1 MRKGTI
7 FLRRQVYPAYQQLYF
22 GAFLA
27 AIAGGLDAYTYLEH
41 GGVFAGLQT
50 GNLILL
56 GVNLSKGHFA
66 KVGYY
71 LIAIVAFG
79 LGTIFIRH
87 VQHYFKQNYL
97 KRAYFV
103 LIYEFALMVLVAM
116 IGSRAPDVIT
126 VMLLAITAAAQ
137 LQEFR
142 KLQDEPFT
150 SLMMTGNI
158 RTAAEN
164 LYTGYVHHDVP
175 SQQKAKNTGIV
186 VGSFMG
192 GAFIAGIFVPWL
204 QDAAILV
211 PAVLILGAI
220 FYLSQHSRL
229 TPPKREEKPETST
242 RTTPTRAQKYEQK
255 TEPEDDTAEPETRS
269 RRHRHG

>member
-1 MRKGTI
+1 MR
-7 FLRRQVYPAYQQLYF
+7 RHVYPAYQQLYF

-56 GVNLSKGHFA
+56 GVSLSKGQFA

-71 LIAIVAFG
+71 LIAIIAFG

-87 VQHYFKQNYL
+87 MQHFFKQNYL

-103 LIYEFALMVLVAM
+103 LIYEFVLMVLVAM
-116 IGSRAPDVIT
+116 ISQNAPDVIT

-142 KLQDEPFT
+142 KLQDGPFT

-158 RTAAEN
+158 RTASEN
-164 LYTGYVHHDVP
+164 LYTGFVHHDVTA
-175 SQQKAKNTGIV
+175 QQKAADTGIV
-186 VGSFMG
+186 IGSFVA
-192 GAFIAGIFVPWL
+192 GAFLSGIFVPWL
-204 QDAAILV
+204 GDAAILV
-211 PAVLILGAI
+211 PAVLVLGAV
-220 FYLSQHSRL
+220 FYLAQHSKSA
-229 TPPKREEKPETST
+229 PKRTDEADEFKETEQPAPT
-242 RTTPTRAQKYEQK
+242 RTSMHPQT
-255 TEPEDDTAEPETRS
+255 PEDDPEKNSEPETRS
-269 RRHRHG
+269 RRRRYKS

>member
-1 MRKGTI
+1 M
-7 FLRRQVYPAYQQLYF
+7 RRQAYPAYQQLYF

-50 GNLILL
+50 GNLILM
-56 GVNLSKGHFA
+56 GVSLSKGHFA
-66 KVGYY
+66 KFGYY
-71 LIAIVAFG
+71 LIAIIAFG
-79 LGTIFIRH
+79 LGTVFIRH
-87 VQHYFKQNYL
+87 VQHYFKRNYL

-116 IGSRAPDVIT
+116 ISSNAPDVIT

-142 KLQDEPFT
+142 KLQDGPFT

-164 LYTGYVHHDVP
+164 LYTGYIRHDVVAK
-175 SQQKAKNTGIV
+175 QKAADTGIV
-186 VGSFMG
+186 VGSFMV
-192 GAFIAGIFVPWL
+192 GAFVSGIFVPWL
-204 QDAAILV
+204 QDSAILV
-211 PAVLILGAI
+211 PAILILGAI
-220 FYLSQHSRL
+220 VYLSQHSKV
-229 TPPKREEKPETST
+229 TADQEVTKQEE
-242 RTTPTRAQKYEQK
+242 RPTRASRHPQVS
-255 TEPEDDTAEPETRS
+255 EDEEDVSEPETKS
-269 RRHRHG
+269 RRRRRK

>member
-1 MRKGTI
+1 MR
-7 FLRRQVYPAYQQLYF
+7 RHVYPAYQQLYF

-27 AIAGGLDAYTYLEH
+27 AIAGGLDAYTYLQH

-56 GVNLSKGHFA
+56 GVSLSKGQFV

-71 LIAIVAFG
+71 LIAIIAFG

-87 VQHYFKQNYL
+87 MQHFFKQNYL

-103 LIYEFALMVLVAM
+103 LGYEFVLMVLVAM
-116 IGSRAPDVIT
+116 ISQRAPDVIT

-142 KLQDEPFT
+142 KLQDGPFT

-158 RTAAEN
+158 RTTAEN
-164 LYTGYVHHDVP
+164 LYTGYVHHDVTA
-175 SQQKAKNTGIV
+175 QQKATDTGIV
-186 VGSFMG
+186 IGSFAA
-192 GAFIAGIFVPWL
+192 GAFLSGIFVPWL
-204 QDAAILV
+204 KDAAILV
-211 PAVLILGAI
+211 PAVLVLGAV
-220 FYLSQHSRL
+220 FYLAQHSKS
-229 TPPKREEKPETST
+229 TPNRKDPQSDSNEKAWSET
-242 RTTPTRAQKYEQK
+242 TRASVHPH
-255 TEPEDDTAEPETRS
+255 TSEDDTKTDSEPETRS
-269 RRHRHG
+269 SRRRRKL